1 MRSGKSGRKDRAAA
15 LTGPVGSLRGMS
27 DLSYFQ
33 AATIGLLQGVTE
45 LFPVSSLGHS
55 ILVPAWVG
63 GSWGHLVTEQ
73 STKASESSPYLAF
86 IVATHVATALALI
99 VFYLRA
105 WVRIVKGLWTSA
117 IRRSIETPTERL
129 AWLIVVA
136 TIPVGI
142 LGLALEH
149 PLRVLFA
156 KPLAAAAFL
165 TVNGIILLAGEQLIR
180 RRRAAEP
187 EVRAAVRAR
196 TADAGS
202 ALVEREQD
210 VLVAKVGWRDA
221 VAVGVAQSFAL
232 LAGIS
237 RSGITVVAGLV
248 RGLDHESA
256 ANFAFLLAT
265 PVILAAGVL
274 KLPDLAKPDAA
285 GIRGPTIVGAV
296 LAGLAAYVAV
306 RFLTRYFENRSLRPF
321 GVYCL
326 VAGVI
331 SVVHFA

>member
-1 MRSGKSGRKDRAAA
+1 
-15 LTGPVGSLRGMS
+15 VS
-27 DLSYFQ
+27 DLSYLQ

-45 LFPVSSLGHS
+45 LFPISSLGHS

-63 GSWGHLVTEQ
+63 GSWAHLVTEQ
-73 STKASESSPYLAF
+73 SKSSSTPYLAF
-86 IVATHVATALALI
+86 IVATHVATAIALI

-105 WVRIVKGLWTSA
+105 WVRILAGLWTSL
-117 IRRSIETPTERL
+117 RRRAIETPTERL

-142 LGLALEH
+142 LGLVLEH
-149 PLRVLFA
+149 QLRVLFA
-156 KPLAAAAFL
+156 KPLAAAIFL
-165 TVNGIILLAGEQLIR
+165 TVNGIILLGGEQLIR
-180 RRRAAEP
+180 RSRRQREQPAYA
-187 EVRAAVRAR
+187 AR
-196 TADAGS
+196 TRAADAGS
-202 ALVEREQD
+202 QRVQEDEEL
-210 VLVAKVGWRDA
+210 LVARVGWRDA
-221 VAVGVAQSFAL
+221 VAVGFAQSLAL

-237 RSGITVVAGLV
+237 RSGITMVAGLV

-274 KLPDLAKPDAA
+274 KLPDLAKPAAA
-285 GIRGPTIVGAV
+285 GIRGPTLVGAV
-296 LAGLAAYVAV
+296 LAGLASYVAV

-326 VAGVI
+326 IAGVV

>member
-1 MRSGKSGRKDRAAA
+1 
-15 LTGPVGSLRGMS
+15 MS
-27 DLSYFQ
+27 DLSYLQ

-73 STKASESSPYLAF
+73 SKSNSAQPYLAF

-105 WVRIVKGLWTSA
+105 WLRILNGLWTSLV
-117 IRRSIETPTERL
+117 RRSIETPIERL

-136 TIPVGI
+136 TIPVGV

-149 PLRVLFA
+149 QLRVLFA
-156 KPLAAAAFL
+156 KPLAAAVFL
-165 TVNGIILLAGEQLIR
+165 TINGIILLAGEQLIR
-180 RRRAAEP
+180 RRRAADSV
-187 EVRAAVRAR
+187 VRAASQSRS
-196 TADAGS
+196 ADAGS
-202 ALVEREQD
+202 ARVEQSEDLV
-210 VLVAKVGWRDA
+210 VAKVGWRDA
-221 VAVGVAQSFAL
+221 VAVGIAQSFAL

-237 RSGITVVAGLV
+237 RSGITMVAGLV

-274 KLPDLAKPDAA
+274 KLPDLAKPAA
-285 GIRGPTIVGAV
+285 AQMRGPTIVGAV
-296 LAGLAAYVAV
+296 LAGIASYLAV

-321 GVYCL
+321 GVYCFIAGIVS
-326 VAGVI
+326 VA
-331 SVVHFA
+331 HFA

>member
-1 MRSGKSGRKDRAAA
+1 
-15 LTGPVGSLRGMS
+15 MS
-27 DLSYFQ
+27 DLSYLQ

-73 STKASESSPYLAF
+73 SSKASEGSPYLAF
-86 IVATHVATALALI
+86 IVATHVATAIALI

-105 WVRIVKGLWTSA
+105 WVRIVKGLGTSIA
-117 IRRSIETPTERL
+117 RRAIETPTERL

-142 LGLALEH
+142 LGLSLEH
-149 PLRVLFA
+149 SLRVLFA
-156 KPLAAAAFL
+156 KPLAAAVFL
-165 TVNGIILLAGEQLIR
+165 TINGVILLAGEQLIR
-180 RRRAAEP
+180 RRRDARADEPVAALT
-187 EVRAAVRAR
+187 AARSR
-196 TADAGS
+196 SADAGS
-202 ALVEREQD
+202 ARVDHDQD
-210 VLVAKVGWRDA
+210 AVVAKVGWRDA
-221 VAVGVAQSFAL
+221 VAVGIAQSFAL

-237 RSGITVVAGLV
+237 RSGITMVAGLV

-274 KLPDLAKPDAA
+274 KLPDLAKPAAA
-285 GIRGPTIVGAV
+285 GIRGPTLLGAV
-296 LAGLAAYVAV
+296 LAGLASYVAV
-306 RFLTRYFENRSLRPF
+306 RYLTRYFENRSLRPF

-326 VAGVI
+326 LAGIVSVA
-331 SVVHFA
+331 HFA

>member
-1 MRSGKSGRKDRAAA
+1 
-15 LTGPVGSLRGMS
+15 MS
-27 DLSYFQ
+27 DLSYLQ

-63 GSWGHLVTEQ
+63 GSWSHLVTEQ
-73 STKASESSPYLAF
+73 STKASEGSPYLAF

-105 WVRIVKGLWTSA
+105 WLRILGGLGTS
-117 IRRSIETPTERL
+117 IRRRAIETPTERL
-129 AWLIVVA
+129 GWLIVVA
-136 TIPVGI
+136 TIPVGL

-149 PLRVLFA
+149 SLRVLFA
-156 KPLAAAAFL
+156 KPLAAAVFL
-165 TVNGIILLAGEQLIR
+165 TINGVILLAGEKLIR
-180 RRRAAEP
+180 RHYAREATATAASLAPTERRS
-187 EVRAAVRAR
+187 
-196 TADAGS
+196 ADAGS
-202 ALVEREQD
+202 ARVEHHQD
-210 VLVAKVGWRDA
+210 VVVAKVGWRDA
-221 VAVGVAQSFAL
+221 IAVGLAQSLAL

-237 RSGITVVAGLV
+237 RSGVTMVTGLA

-274 KLPDLAKPDAA
+274 KLPELAKPAAA
-285 GIRGPTIVGAV
+285 GIRGPTLLGAV
-296 LAGLAAYVAV
+296 LAGLASYVAV

-321 GVYCL
+321 GIYCF
-326 VAGVI
+326 VAGLI

>member
-1 MRSGKSGRKDRAAA
+1 MAARSWPPDSVRE
-15 LTGPVGSLRGMS
+15 MS
-27 DLSYFQ
+27 DLSYLQ

-55 ILVPAWVG
+55 ILLPAWVG

-73 STKASESSPYLAF
+73 STKASATSPYLAF
-86 IVATHVATALALI
+86 IVATHVATAIALI

-105 WVRIVKGLWTSA
+105 WLRILRGLGASIA
-117 IRRSIETPTERL
+117 RRSIETPTERL

-136 TIPVGI
+136 TIPVGV

-156 KPLAAAAFL
+156 KPLAAAVFL
-165 TVNGIILLAGEQLIR
+165 TVNGVILLAGEQLIR
-180 RRRAAEP
+180 RRRTREPAPAFAA
-187 EVRAAVRAR
+187 AR
-196 TADAGS
+196 SRSADAGS
-202 ALVEREQD
+202 ARVERDEEL
-210 VLVAKVGWRDA
+210 VVAKVGWRDA
-221 VAVGVAQSFAL
+221 IAVGIAQSFAL

-237 RSGITVVAGLV
+237 RSGVTMVTGLA

-274 KLPDLAKPDAA
+274 KLPDLAKPTAA

-326 VAGVI
+326 LAGIVSVI
-331 SVVHFA
+331 HFA

>member
-1 MRSGKSGRKDRAAA
+1 
-15 LTGPVGSLRGMS
+15 MS
-27 DLSYFQ
+27 DLSYLQ

-86 IVATHVATALALI
+86 IVATHVATAIALI

-105 WVRIVKGLWTSA
+105 WLRIVAGLWTSLR
-117 IRRSIETPTERL
+117 RRSIETPTERL
-129 AWLIVVA
+129 GWLIVVA

-156 KPLAAAAFL
+156 KPLAAAVFL
-165 TVNGIILLAGEQLIR
+165 TINGIILLAGEQMLR
-180 RRRAAEP
+180 RSRGDRDRPVAA
-187 EVRAAVRAR
+187 AR
-196 TADAGS
+196 TRAADAGS
-202 ALVEREQD
+202 QRVQQD
-210 VLVAKVGWRDA
+210 EEVLVARVGWRDA
-221 VAVGVAQSFAL
+221 VAVGLAQSLAL

-237 RSGITVVAGLV
+237 RSGTTMVAGLV
-248 RGLDHESA
+248 RGLDRESA

-265 PVILAAGVL
+265 PVILAAGGL
-274 KLPDLAKPDAA
+274 KLPELAKPAAA
-285 GIRGPTIVGAV
+285 GIRGPTVVGAV
-296 LAGLAAYVAV
+296 LAGLASYVAV

-321 GVYCL
+321 GIYCL
-326 VAGVI
+326 IAGIV